1 VNAET
6 LLTLEKFQMK
16 KTLVALAASSAV
28 AAFAQVSVVG
38 TFDPTVIMTSTTY
51 GAAAGVAGPKVD
63 QTNMTYN
70 GRGTSQITFK
80 VSEDLGGGLKAIAL
94 LENDFQAQNKEDQF
108 GKGADQGL
116 PASGTNFG
124 SGGGEVY
131 TGLTGGFGTIKL
143 GAPNTPTLFTQG
155 GGPFGTKLGGGFS
168 ENLHGSAKVRQS
180 QTVQYETP
188 TVNGLR
194 AVYGRSFGQNADAN
208 QTVAAGAA
216 NVAIAGNLTN
226 IGAVDDLGVFYA
238 NGPLAAAVTYWRQAA
253 VDTKSENSILN
264 YQASYVFGAAK
275 LQAGAHVEKGASGKS
290 GNDNGGTFVA
300 GTYNMGAT
308 TFLAQLA
315 NNKDK
320 YAVNAAAPQNTK
332 MTGLGADYALSKMTT
347 LYARY
352 SNYTKDNNT
361 TSTAF
366 TKQTKTAF
374 GLQVN
379 F

>member
-94 LENDFQAQNKEDQF
+94 LENDFQAQNKEDQY
-108 GKGADQGL
+108 GKGADQGQ
-116 PASGTNFG
+116 PANGINFG
-124 SGGGEVY
+124 SNGGEVY

-143 GAPNTPTLFTQG
+143 GAPNTPTLSTQG
-155 GGPFGTKLGGGFS
+155 GGPFGTKLGGGFG

-194 AVYGRSFGQNADAN
+194 AVYGRSFGQNADSNISA
-208 QTVAAGAA
+208 AA
-216 NVAIAGNLTN
+216 NAGQPAITSLANV
-226 IGAVDDLGVFYA
+226 GAVDDLGVFYA
-238 NGPLAAAVTYWRQAA
+238 NGPLDVRVAYWRQAA

-264 YQASYVFGAAK
+264 YQAIYVFGAAK
-275 LQAGAHVEKGASGKS
+275 LQAGAHVEKGAGNTSGK
-290 GNDNGGTFVA
+290 DNGGTFVA

-352 SNYTKDNNT
+352 SNFTRDNNT
-361 TSTAF
+361 SSTTF

-374 GLQVN
+374 GMQVN